1 VALAP
6 GWTASGGSAKNFV
19 ALPPG
24 WSVGGSST
32 CDFVAVAPGWIVGGR
47 NTTNFV
53 VYPSDT
59 LQSLEIKF
67 DDAGF
72 LGLFQTIQNSG
83 KYTDA
88 QLSDIIMAVYLNA
101 GTWRWPNSKRLPP
114 FSSPSGQW

>member
-1 VALAP
+1 
-6 GWTASGGSAKNFV
+6 
-19 ALPPG
+19 
-24 WSVGGSST
+24 
-32 CDFVAVAPGWIVGGR
+32 
-47 NTTNFV
+47 
-53 VYPSDT
+53 
-59 LQSLEIKF
+59 LEIKF